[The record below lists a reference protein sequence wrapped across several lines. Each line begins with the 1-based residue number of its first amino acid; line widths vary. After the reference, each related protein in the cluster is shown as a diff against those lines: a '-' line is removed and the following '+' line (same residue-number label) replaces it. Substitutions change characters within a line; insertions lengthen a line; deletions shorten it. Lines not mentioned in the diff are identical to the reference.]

1 MEGVNWRLDRIHSSG
16 DFFKLLKSWFKQD
29 VEALHAAYGIAEYK
43 HLFNMRDFRRQNPNG
58 KKLERHA
65 FKLFVLRQLMSN
77 LAVSLN
83 SIGYRK
89 SKSWVLSN
97 CRPAGGRWVPRHWD
111 HTPAGKECGLLIC
124 PWCYLRRY
132 ERIRKKLVELG
143 LTEPLTVTRFRF
155 EDKLLDF
162 NRDMYG
168 LIRSKVDRQIRAP
181 HDSDQPEFET
191 AIRLFGLVPN
201 PGNVVS
207 THAAI
212 SYLHNGGCKS
222 GSVRLT
228 TSVGTSTVQLV
239 MTRAKCSFVEAMQ
252 LAQPYP
258 IHLTDSAPT
267 VKFLLEHVQGIHTL
281 GVVTIPART

>member
-1 MEGVNWRLDRIHSSG
+1 MV
-16 DFFKLLKSWFKQD
+16 K
-29 VEALHAAYGIAEYK
+29 
-43 HLFNMRDFRRQNPNG
+43 
-58 KKLERHA
+58 
-65 FKLFVLRQLMSN
+65 
-77 LAVSLN
+77 
-83 SIGYRK
+83 
-89 SKSWVLSN
+89 
-97 CRPAGGRWVPRHWD
+97 
-111 HTPAGKECGLLIC
+111 
-124 PWCYLRRY
+124 
-132 ERIRKKLVELG
+132 LG

-162 NRDMYG
+162 NRDMYS

-201 PGNVVS
+201 PGYNVVS

-239 MTRAKCSFVEAMQ
+239 MTRAKRSFAEAMQ

-258 IHLTDSAPT
+258 IHLIDSTPT
-267 VKFLLEHVQGIHTL
+267 VKFLLEHVQGIHAL